1 MIPIIWALRF
11 QVKRTPNACKLLF
24 LHQDY
29 NYSVKHGKAKNALF
43 LGVACVLGAG
53 SVKNR

>member
-29 NYSVKHGKAKNALF
+29 NYSMKHGKAKNALF